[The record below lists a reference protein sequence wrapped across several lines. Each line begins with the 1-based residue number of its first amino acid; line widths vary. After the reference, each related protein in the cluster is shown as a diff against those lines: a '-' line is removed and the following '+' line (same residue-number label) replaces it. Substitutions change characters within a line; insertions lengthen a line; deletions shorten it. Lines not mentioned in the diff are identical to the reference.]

1 MSLTRSVQDI
11 IEDHA
16 LEQVPDA
23 QRHGWLAMSWNTVGI
38 VTTLVQIYVGALLI
52 FMVGMKIALLAGVI
66 VALAGGFLGWG
77 VGHIAYKT
85 GLASGVMARVHGFG
99 IKGSSIGSLIF
110 AFMIIGFIAA
120 ENILLYKGILFYLGL
135 EDKLFNQI
143 IIYGLFTLAWI
154 LLTAYGFRLVT
165 RVSSGMVIGFLIV
178 LLYMLFVIVVASE
191 QPWAELMFFDAQV
204 SVATLEETGLTND
217 ITKLIFCINILA
229 GSAGALAL
237 IDADLGRYSR
247 SSMDIGIA
255 AFLGNFAMDIFM
267 IFAGGVIMYAGMP
280 MLVEHYVNVAGMTEA
295 QARAIAVENPDRVA
309 AAFIIFGGALGALLM
324 FLANAKAQVLNTY
337 SASLSLTNIMDAL
350 FGWKPGRIVFVVA
363 ANLLSLL
370 FLYGEIISWFKS
382 FLIIL
387 SILTMSF
394 SGIMLADY
402 FIVKRWLRRTNS
414 LPRDVQRVNRAGV
427 ITIICSFVLSHYVL
441 NRIIP
446 IEFVTAI
453 MVSLLLYPLLSLLF
467 AAAEY
472 EGNK

>member
-1 MSLTRSVQDI
+1 MKTTRW
-11 IEDHA
+11 
-16 LEQVPDA
+16 
-23 QRHGWLAMSWNTVGI
+23 R
-38 VTTLVQIYVGALLI
+38 
-52 FMVGMKIALLAGVI
+52 
-66 VALAGGFLGWG
+66 
-77 VGHIAYKT
+77 
-85 GLASGVMARVHGFG
+85 
-99 IKGSSIGSLIF
+99 SLIF

-143 IIYGLFTLAWI
+143 IIYGLFTLVWI

-237 IDADLGRYSR
+237 
-247 SSMDIGIA
+247 
-255 AFLGNFAMDIFM
+255 
-267 IFAGGVIMYAGMP
+267 
-280 MLVEHYVNVAGMTEA
+280 
-295 QARAIAVENPDRVA
+295 
-309 AAFIIFGGALGALLM
+309 
-324 FLANAKAQVLNTY
+324 
-337 SASLSLTNIMDAL
+337 TNIMDAL

-402 FIVKRWLRRTNS
+402 FIVKRWLSRTNS

-453 MVSLLLYPLLSLLF
+453 MVSLLLYPVLSLLF
-467 AAAEY
+467 AAAEHR
-472 EGNK
+472 GDK